1 MTKFR
6 AYYTLK
12 LLKANQDQ
20 NFCDCQCHAA
30 IESVPLVPGPPGV
43 WLQMLLKHNRRVK
56 QTQQKLIAA

>member
-6 AYYTLK
+6 AYLTLK

-30 IESVPLVPGPPGV
+30 MNPCLWFLVPQEFGC
-43 WLQMLLKHNRRVK
+43 RRCY
-56 QTQQKLIAA
+56 